1 LTGCLNRP
9 RSLKRYLALG
19 CCIKG
24 IIPHLF
30 PSPRMRLTYEGYVAT
45 NQRHGAIEQ
54 SESPAERVR
63 LLSMVDLFEPLTAE
77 QKDLLAQRTLERAF
91 ERGETVYAP
100 GDSSEAVFVL
110 LTGRLRLYGMA
121 GGQELTFEVVR
132 ASTMFGIASLMERT
146 QDEYAIALEPSRV
159 GVVGLNDFWHLVRQT
174 PEVNARL
181 VKVLGDRLRMTR
193 GRMADIALK
202 ETTAR
207 LASLILD
214 LVQSEG
220 VVTREGHY
228 KIVAHYTHEQ
238 LAAMIGAT
246 RGSVT
251 RAFSKLQDSGCVRL
265 IRRLIYVVDLEAL
278 KRSASAG

>member
-1 LTGCLNRP
+1 
-9 RSLKRYLALG
+9 
-19 CCIKG
+19 
-24 IIPHLF
+24 
-30 PSPRMRLTYEGYVAT
+30 
-45 NQRHGAIEQ
+45 
-54 SESPAERVR
+54 
-63 LLSMVDLFEPLTAE
+63 MVDVFEPLTDE
-77 QKDLLAQRTLERAF
+77 QKDLLAHRTLERAF
-91 ERGETVYAP
+91 GRGETVYAP
-100 GDSSEAVFVL
+100 GDASEAVFVL
-110 LTGRLRLYGMA
+110 LEGRMRLYGMA

-132 ASTMFGIASLMERT
+132 ASTMFGTESLMERT

-159 GVVGLNDFWHLVRQT
+159 GVVGLNDFWHLVRENPQ
-174 PEVNARL
+174 VNARL
-181 VKVLGDRLRMTR
+181 VKVLGDRLRTTR

-202 ETTAR
+202 ETPAR
-207 LASLILD
+207 LASLILA

-251 RAFSKLQDSGCVRL
+251 RAFRKLQDSGCVRL

-278 KRSASAG
+278 KRWASAG

>member
-1 LTGCLNRP
+1 MIDVL
-9 RSLKRYLALG
+9 
-19 CCIKG
+19 
-24 IIPHLF
+24 
-30 PSPRMRLTYEGYVAT
+30 
-45 NQRHGAIEQ
+45 
-54 SESPAERVR
+54 
-63 LLSMVDLFEPLTAE
+63 EPLTAE
-77 QKDLLAQRTLERAF
+77 QTDLLARRTAERTF
-91 ERGETVYAP
+91 GRGEAVYAP
-100 GDSSEAVFVL
+100 GNSSAAVFL
-110 LTGRLRLYGMA
+110 LLRGRMRLYGMVA

-132 ASTMFGIASLMERT
+132 AGTVFGIASLMERT
-146 QDEYAIALEPSRV
+146 HDEYAVALEPSRV
-159 GVVGLNDFWHLVRQT
+159 GVVGLNDFWHLVRQN

-202 ETTAR
+202 ETPAR
-207 LASLILD
+207 LASLILA

-238 LAAMIGAT
+238 LAAMVGAT

-251 RAFSKLQDSGCVRL
+251 RAFRKLQDSGCVRL
-265 IRRLIYVVDLEAL
+265 VRRLIHVVDLEAL